1 MPTTVVRHVGI
12 TPRQEA
18 PGGVR
23 PVTVVSRQLETDEAT
38 GLHTHT
44 WGQFTYALDGALRV
58 SAANSSWIV
67 PPLRAIWI
75 AAGTVHGVTVL
86 ESARMRLL
94 CVEMARAPFAQDLEV
109 VEVSP
114 LLRESIEA
122 LGQMGVGDT
131 SPRSRLLSELIL
143 DELPRSAIRPIRVPL
158 PSDKR
163 LKALCEGLLDAPGSP
178 QTLEDWAR
186 QVGASERTLARL
198 FERELGLSFGQW
210 RQQVRLAHAAPLIA
224 RGVPL
229 SQVAEQLGY
238 ASQSA
243 FSAMFKKTFGSTPTA
258 FFHKR

>member
-1 MPTTVVRHVGI
+1 MPTATVRHVGI

-44 WGQFTYALDGALRV
+44 WGQFTYALDGVLRV

-75 AAGTVHGVTVL
+75 AAGTMHGVTVL

-94 CVEMARAPFAQDLEV
+94 CVDMARAPFAQDLEV

-163 LKALCEGLLDAPGSP
+163 LKTLCEGLLDAPGSP